1 VLLANKANYYVKSV
15 YIVTSVVTVAFRAPY
30 TTKHKNKTQL

>member
-15 YIVTSVVTVAFRAPY
+15 YIVTSVVTVAIQQNIK
-30 TTKHKNKTQL
+30 TKHNCRKN